1 MNIRRR
7 RASVRLATILFC
19 LAVPAMGAG
28 AEYILE
34 IATGAN
40 ITQITARYGLV
51 MVRPLSEHSL
61 TVFLVTSVQPVTPP
75 LTKQILADPGVTQFE
90 PDQDIHSPET
100 APPSPVAVSV
110 AALAG
115 AIQNRAPMQYYGA
128 TVRSSYVQQP
138 AAGLIQ
144 LPEALTYSSG
154 SGIVAVIDT
163 GVDPSH
169 PALRGV
175 LVPGYDFTRNQ
186 PGFASELSDLNQS
199 TVAILDQ
206 STVAILDKKFAAV
219 LNQSTVAILDQ
230 STVAILDGTKLPD
243 DFGHGTMV
251 AGLIHLVAPTARI
264 MPLKAF
270 NADGSADLSDIVRAI
285 YYAVDNHASVI
296 NMSFS
301 SRTSSATLTS
311 ALQYAWAHGVIC
323 VASVGNNGREVMVY
337 PAGVART
344 IGVASTSALDKR
356 SVFSNY
362 GDCVRMSAPGEA
374 LITTYPGNNYAGVWG
389 TSFSTAL
396 ISGTAALMTQIYPNG
411 TPSTI
416 TDALG
421 HGHKL
426 LVEGLGAA
434 RLDIYSSVQYYL
446 LNPPSAHPDSKD
458 N

>member
-1 MNIRRR
+1 MSIRRFR
-7 RASVRLATILFC
+7 SFFVIAVILFC
-19 LAVPAMGAG
+19 LAAPVLG

-34 IATGAN
+34 IVPGAN
-40 ITQITARYGLV
+40 AAQIAVRYGLV
-51 MVRPLSEHSL
+51 LVRPLSEHSQ
-61 TVFLVTSVQPVTPP
+61 TVFLVTSLQPVSPP
-75 LTKQILADPGVTQFE
+75 ETKEILADQGVAGFE

-100 APPSPVAVSV
+100 PPPSPVVPSV

-115 AIQNRAPMQYYGA
+115 AIQNRAPLQYYGA

-138 AAGLIQ
+138 SAALIN
-144 LPEALTYSSG
+144 LPEALQYGSG
-154 SGIVAVIDT
+154 GGIVAVIDT

-169 PALRGV
+169 PALKGV
-175 LVPGYDFTRNQ
+175 LVPGYDFIRNQ
-186 PGFASELSDLNQS
+186 PGFANELADLDQS

-206 STVAILDKKFAAV
+206 STVAILDKTFAAI

-230 STVAILDGTKLPD
+230 STVAILDGNKLPD

-270 NADGSADLSDIVRAI
+270 AADGSADLSNIVRAI
-285 YYAVDNHASVI
+285 YYAVDNHAVVI

-301 SRTSSATLTS
+301 SRTPSASLTS

-337 PAGVART
+337 PAATART
-344 IGVASTSALDKR
+344 IGVASTSPLDKR

-362 GDCVRMSAPGEA
+362 GDCVRMAAPGEA

-396 ISGTAALMTQIYPNG
+396 ISGAAALMAQIYPNG
-411 TPSTI
+411 SPYTV
-416 TDALG
+416 TDALD

-426 LVEGLGAA
+426 LMEGLGAA

-446 LNPPSAHPDSKD
+446 LNPPSARPYSKD